1 MSAAE
6 RGRPLH
12 IIEVA
17 HVDFALD
24 QFVRP
29 LMLAIA
35 ARGHRVTGVCADGPL
50 LARAREAGLRVETLP
65 IARRGL
71 NPFAHLGTLAR
82 LVRLFRRERP
92 DIVHAHFPVSGL
104 LARIAAR
111 IAGVPRVAYTCHG
124 FRFRSLS
131 NPVLARGVFAAEW
144 LAGRMTDLF
153 LTVSETD
160 AEIARARGIHAGAI
174 AIGNGVDEATFRPG
188 TPEERAAFR
197 AELGLDRDAVL
208 IAIASRL
215 VLAKGFRELLEAM
228 RNVPGAV
235 LLVAGAKLASDPDDG
250 IEAVFAAA
258 EADTLLAPRIRR
270 LGYRTDLPR
279 ILAASDIFV
288 LPSHY
293 EALPVSIIEAM
304 MAGLPVVATDIPGPR
319 EQVAEGET
327 GLLVPVRDAARLGAT
342 LARLTQ
348 DGALRARMGK
358 AARDSAMARY
368 RLSDVAGRTVAALEG
383 IAAR

>member
-1 MSAAE
+1 VAE
-6 RGRPLH
+6 HRKPLH

-71 NPFAHLGTLAR
+71 NPFTHLGTLVR

-104 LARIAAR
+104 LARVAAR

-131 NPVLARGVFAAEW
+131 NPWLARGVFAAEW

-160 AEIARARGIHAGAI
+160 AAIARARGIHAGAI
-174 AIGNGVDEATFRPG
+174 AIGNGVDEAVFRPG
-188 TPEERAAFR
+188 TPEERADFR
-197 AELGLDRDAVL
+197 AELGLPEDAVL

-215 VLAKGFRELLEAM
+215 VLAKGFAELLESM
-228 RNVPGAV
+228 RAVPGAV

-258 EADTLLAPRIRR
+258 ESDPVLAQRIRR

-279 ILAASDIFV
+279 ILGAADIFV

-319 EQVAEGET
+319 EQVAEDAT
-327 GLLVPVRDAARLGAT
+327 GLLVPVRDAARLGAA

-348 DGALRARMGK
+348 DGALRARMGA
-358 AARDSAMARY
+358 AARDSALARY